1 MPKHLTADQVTTY
14 ERDGFVFPVDVL
26 TPEEVRA
33 CRGELEAWEH
43 ARGATIDFPEKSK
56 SYLLFAWA
64 DRLVHHPAVLD
75 AVEDVIGPDILVY
88 HSTLFLKEART
99 PAFVRWHQDSTYFY
113 LEPHLHVTAWVA
125 LSDATVQAGCMR
137 ALPGSHRW
145 GAFEHDDIPEPM
157 NMIRRGQGIS
167 GRFDC
172 ERGTPMPV
180 LAGQMSLH
188 HTDLVHASGANDSDD
203 RRIGL
208 AISYIPSGLRRCACA
223 AGTTV
228 ISCPSSA
235 WRYSCPTKPRRRTA
249 RHWRAFGPCRMR
261 ASSRRPRCR
270 REGLRPPRVPGS
282 ASPRV
287 PESASPHTRARGGR
301 TQPPR

>member
-1 MPKHLTADQVTTY
+1 MPKHLTADQVTAY

-26 TPEEVRA
+26 MPDEVRA
-33 CRGELEAWEH
+33 CRSELEAWEH
-43 ARGATIDFPEKSK
+43 ARGAAIDFPEKSK

-64 DRLVHHPAVLD
+64 DRLVHHPKVLD

-145 GAFEHDDIPEPM
+145 GAFEHDDIPAPM

-167 GRFDC
+167 GRFDG
-172 ERGTPMPV
+172 ESGTPMPV

-208 AISYIPSGLRRCACA
+208 AISCIPAHVRPVGHVRPSALCVRGRDHGHFVPEQRLGVPLSDQAQA
-223 AGTTV
+223 AHRE
-228 ISCPSSA
+228 A
-235 WRYSCPTKPRRRTA
+235 LA
-249 RHWRAFGPCRMR
+249 RFRALQDAGF
-261 ASSRRPRCR
+261 
-270 REGLRPPRVPGS
+270 RPPATVP
-282 ASPRV
+282 A
-287 PESASPHTRARGGR
+287 
-301 TQPPR
+301 